1 MMAQE
6 DESRIHKLLISAA
19 HPVEESVV
27 GGPAASAL
35 MHKKTTTLL
44 HPAPPGAVVFPR
56 QQLSTAGEIE
66 LEQVLQK
73 AQGYGEVEAVVT
85 TSVVAAAAESPE
97 LPAVSS
103 SLSGELQLIQQPQQ
117 HKRDVRGIGFT
128 VMPSVSAMTD
138 DELLQQQDLVMLV
151 QKRSADG
158 SFTLQ
163 NGAGASTESNI
174 AAAASPKL
182 MRSTAALAQNGEVRT
197 SAAGGGG
204 GGGGGGEQLDHRG
217 KGGLAKKAPP
227 ARSSALRK
235 EIHNVVLTAHPL
247 PAAITEKPEMEIN
260 VQKKEGR
267 GVGLKVTFV
276 DQDLESN
283 CSCSSSPPPATNK
296 ALNSAR
302 GSGSSSWQQQLRRDD
317 GAGCTTKLLRSAA
330 AAPGASS
337 TPSPR
342 KAAAV
347 STAMT
352 KHGAADFKQVQQ
364 QKKKKQEAHHAGKL
378 MMKAA
383 STVASSSSS
392 SQLQL
397 HTSSSTRDSLSSPPE
412 IVLDISANLATS
424 KYLDSRNHGG
434 DDWEELVEG
443 LKSLDSSSPSFFSG
457 GGGAGAS
464 FDTRA
469 SSKLFLSSETSS
481 IRLSPNLQNHHHHVA
496 AAAFHMRDKP
506 FILGSDGSQIL
517 AALDAQDPDDDD
529 DDDEVLCKLPAT
541 FSHARMLFVQA
552 HVMLISLILRLCKT
566 NVGCSSLSV
575 AAAVAHEEE
584 N

>member
-6 DESRIHKLLISAA
+6 DESPLHKPLISAA
-19 HPVEESVV
+19 HPVEESV

-35 MHKKTTTLL
+35 IHKKTTTLL
-44 HPAPPGAVVFPR
+44 HPAPPGVVVFPK

-66 LEQVLQK
+66 LERVVQK
-73 AQGYGEVEAVVT
+73 AQGYGEVGAAVT
-85 TSVVAAAAESPE
+85 TSVVAAAAAESPE
-97 LPAVSS
+97 LSAVSS

-138 DELLQQQDLVMLV
+138 YELLQQQDLVMLV
-151 QKRSADG
+151 QKRSADE

-163 NGAGASTESNI
+163 NGAGASKELNI

-182 MRSTAALAQNGEVRT
+182 MRSTAALDQNGEVRT
-197 SAAGGGG
+197 SAG

-217 KGGLAKKAPP
+217 KGGLAKKAQ
-227 ARSSALRK
+227 ARSSALHK
-235 EIHNVVLTAHPL
+235 DIHNVVLAAHPL
-247 PAAITEKPEMEIN
+247 PAAITEKPEMEIK

-330 AAPGASS
+330 AAPGACS

-352 KHGAADFKQVQQ
+352 KHAAADFKQVQQ
-364 QKKKKQEAHHAGKL
+364 QQQQKKKQEVHHAGKL
-378 MMKAA
+378 MMKAV
-383 STVASSSSS
+383 STVASSSS

-412 IVLDISANLATS
+412 IVLDSSANLATS

-434 DDWEELVEG
+434 DDWEELEEG

-469 SSKLFLSSETSS
+469 SSKLLLSSETSS
-481 IRLSPNLQNHHHHVA
+481 IQLSPNLQNHHHHVA

-517 AALDAQDPDDDD
+517 AALDAQDLDDDDDD

-541 FSHARMLFVQA
+541 FSHA
-552 HVMLISLILRLCKT
+552 
-566 NVGCSSLSV
+566 
-575 AAAVAHEEE
+575 
-584 N
+584 